1 MKWIIQLADR
11 KFVRSQTISDKT
23 IIDRTIGAFLGNDRG
38 GSNGHAG
45 FSIGGGF
52 SSIAVG
58 FGLLVTLLS
67 SAIVSAQQVD
77 FNREI
82 RPILTENCYACHG
95 PDANTR
101 AADLRLDVRDS
112 AIEMQAI
119 VPGDV
124 DSSELMS
131 RVLESDADLIMP
143 PPESHKK
150 LTSQQIDKLRQ
161 WIAEGAKFAEHWS
174 FAAPIKAEIS
184 NAAGAW
190 ARQPWD
196 HLVWKKLQS
205 MGLTPATEADLATL
219 IRRVTLDL
227 TGLPPDWQTVER
239 VLNDPAA
246 DRYERYV
253 DELLNNPRWG
263 EHRARYWLDYARYAD
278 THGIHFDNYREIWA
292 YRDWVIEAFNR
303 NLPFDQ
309 FTIEQLAGD
318 LLPQPSLDQLIA
330 TGFNRC
336 NITTNEGGVIAEE
349 YNVLYTRDRVETTSL
364 VWMGLTTGC
373 AVCHDHKYDP
383 LSQREFYEMAAFFHN
398 TTQPVMDG
406 NIKDTPPII
415 RVPLVDE
422 RDRYAELKQLVSE
435 LQTAIARQRNEAQ
448 QPAQT
453 WLKQNLVNVTNELSA
468 SMTEGLIAHIPLD
481 DGAANQLAW
490 SFRNQVKR
498 MTLTEVAATSPGITA
513 SHAWVV
519 PAKDRP
525 TSSELGDWERDQPFT
540 VSFWVKPATLDG
552 ALIARMEEKSAYR
565 GWDVWLQGGFP
576 AMHLINRWPENALK
590 VVATDQRLTA
600 GQWHHVAISYDG
612 TSRPEGIKI
621 FVDGK
626 TAMTKTEQNSLS
638 ETIRTTVPFRLGS
651 RHETA
656 AFVGTAL
663 QEILFYDRVL
673 STEAVVGYGRQR
685 RQQYLASKPWESLNA
700 NEQQELVD
708 TYLLATDASFPAQL
722 QQLGAM
728 QTEQNGIETRGTI
741 AHVMNERPTPP
752 RAHVLFRGEYDQRR
766 DEVSPETPDVLP
778 TFQESF
784 PRNRLGLAQWLVD
797 ERHPLTARVT
807 VNRFWQEIFGRGL
820 VATAG
825 DFGLAG
831 QMPSNPELLDYLAV
845 SFREQGWDVKQ
856 FFRELVTS
864 ATYRQSAQVTA
875 EKLQLDP
882 QNEFLSR
889 GPRYRMDA
897 EMVRDYALAVSGLL
911 SGRIGG
917 PSVRPYQP
925 PGVWEAVAMPESNTR
940 NYRPDSGE
948 SLYRRSMYTFWK
960 RAAPPASM
968 EIMNAPNREVCT
980 VQRERTNTPLQAL
993 LTLNDPQFIEA
1004 ARILAGQLLM
1014 SSPAGVSSE
1023 DAAITVSAADEI
1035 RMQELARKLL
1045 SREFVTA
1052 ELEIVKQSLAILRA
1066 QYQSSPAAAAEL
1078 TTVGEQPTSDGLD
1091 RPELAAWTMLI
1102 NQLMNLDE
1110 VLNK

>member
-1 MKWIIQLADR
+1 MKLFKTFAASNGA
-11 KFVRSQTISDKT
+11 RSQTSINKATVLCSST
-23 IIDRTIGAFLGNDRG
+23 WR
-38 GSNGHAG
+38 
-45 FSIGGGF
+45 SIGFWMVWGGVILAPVF
-52 SSIAVG
+52 TEA
-58 FGLLVTLLS
+58 TN
-67 SAIVSAQQVD
+67 AQSVD

-101 AADLRLDVRDS
+101 AADLRLDLRES

-124 DSSELMS
+124 EASELMT
-131 RVLESDADLIMP
+131 RVLETDVDLIMP
-143 PPESHKK
+143 PPASHKK
-150 LTSQQIDKLRQ
+150 LTSAQIEKLRQ

-174 FAAPIKAEIS
+174 FAAPAKPEIS
-184 NAAGAW
+184 QVAGAW

-196 HLVWKKLQS
+196 HLVWKKLQT
-205 MGLTPATEADLATL
+205 MGLTPAPEADLATL

-253 DELLNNPRWG
+253 DELLNSPRWG

-318 LLPQPSLDQLIA
+318 LLPEPSMDQLIA

-415 RVPLVDE
+415 RVPLIED
-422 RDRYAELKQLVSE
+422 RQRYAEVKQMVGE
-435 LQTAIARQRNEAQ
+435 LQAAIARQRSEAQ
-448 QPAQT
+448 QPAQV
-453 WLKQNLVNVTNELSA
+453 WLKQNLVSSANELNA
-468 SMTEGLIAHIPLD
+468 PMTEGLIAHIPLD
-481 DGAANQLAW
+481 DGATNQLAW

-498 MTLTEVAATSPGITA
+498 MALTEVAATSPGITA
-513 SHAWVV
+513 SHAWVI
-519 PAKDRP
+519 PANDRP
-525 TSSELGDWERDQPFT
+525 TADELGDWDREQPFT

-552 ALIARMEEKSAYR
+552 ALLARMEEKSAYR
-565 GWDVWLQGGFP
+565 GWDVWLQGGLP
-576 AMHLINRWPENALK
+576 AMHLIHRWPENALK

-600 GQWHHVAISYDG
+600 GQWHHLAISYDG
-612 TSRPEGIKI
+612 SSRPEGIKI
-621 FVDGK
+621 YVDGK
-626 TAMTKTEQNSLS
+626 TAMTRIEQNSLS
-638 ETIRTTVPFRLGS
+638 DTIRTTVPFRLGS

-663 QEILFYDRVL
+663 QEVLLYDRVL
-673 STEAVVGYGRQR
+673 STEAVVGYSRQR

-708 TYLLATDASFPAQL
+708 TYLLTSDSSFSAQL
-722 QQLGAM
+722 QQLTAM
-728 QTEQNGIETRGTI
+728 QTERTEIEARGTI
-741 AHVMNERPTPP
+741 AHVMNERETPP

-766 DEVSPETPDVLP
+766 EEVAPETPDVLP
-778 TFQESF
+778 SF
-784 PRNRLGLAQWLVD
+784 PETLPRNRLGLAKWLVD
-797 ERHPLTARVT
+797 ERNPLTARVT

-831 QMPSNPELLDYLAV
+831 QMPSNSELLDYLAV
-845 SFREQGWDVKQ
+845 SFREQGWDVKR

-864 ATYRQSAQVTA
+864 ATYRQSGQVTS

-882 QNEFLSR
+882 QNEFVSR

-911 SGRIGG
+911 SSRIGG

-948 SLYRRSMYTFWK
+948 NLYRRSMYTFWK

-1004 ARILAGQLLM
+1004 ARILAAQLLNA
-1014 SSPAGVSSE
+1014 SPATGLTDGTPGS
-1023 DAAITVSAADEI
+1023 AGAADELRI
-1035 RMQELARKLL
+1035 RELARRLL
-1045 SREFVTA
+1045 SREFVAA
-1052 ELEIVKQSLAILRA
+1052 EMEIVKQSLATLRA
-1066 QYQSSPAAAAEL
+1066 QYQASPTAAAEL
-1078 TTVGEQPTSDGLD
+1078 TTVGEQPTPDGLD
-1091 RPELAAWTMLI
+1091 RTELAAWTMLI